1 MSKKPK
7 FPSYGQFINNFFN
20 FDNEANPSDNYRK
33 NIVKPKNGNLK
44 LSNINDPPKVQK
56 KINKTTQK
64 MPEQIINHNDKSVF
78 DGFLGKKKS
87 SEEHNENLL
96 NREIKRNHVLNR
108 KNEYKIKKKINKSGF
123 NEDYMSY
130 LMGINIGK
138 NNMEKTINLKEE
150 DEQKQIYI
158 NKKLRNL
165 MGVKERKFMTQN
177 EENEEQL
184 KKEEEINKNILCKEQ
199 KIPIPFINSIF
210 QNSLD
215 KNKPFLPSINDIYKK
230 VLDFDFYRTNEEIQN
245 SFEKKEQSKYAC
257 FADFFDELKYYLL
270 NEKIDNSELQNYEDA
285 DIKFN
290 IKKIKDINGS
300 LSLYK
305 MCTKRKLF
313 KEKLLGDNDIIA
325 IYNEKATFAQK
336 QITLK
341 NENSLNYFL
350 GIIKHDTYSND
361 LNLFVLKK
369 SYEIYIENY
378 SIKQD
383 KRYLNMFD
391 KKIKY
396 LGNIDSILKKYK
408 VSMDRTVKYEQK

>member
-64 MPEQIINHNDKSVF
+64 MPAQIINHNDKSVF

-184 KKEEEINKNILCKEQ
+184 KKEEEINKNILSKEQ
-199 KIPIPFINSIF
+199 NIPIPFINSIF

-215 KNKPFLPSINDIYKK
+215 KNKPFLPSINDIYQK

-245 SFEKKEQSKYAC
+245 SFEKKRTIQIC
-257 FADFFDELKYYLL
+257 LFRRFF
-270 NEKIDNSELQNYEDA
+270 
-285 DIKFN
+285 
-290 IKKIKDINGS
+290 
-300 LSLYK
+300 
-305 MCTKRKLF
+305 R
-313 KEKLLGDNDIIA
+313 
-325 IYNEKATFAQK
+325 
-336 QITLK
+336 
-341 NENSLNYFL
+341 
-350 GIIKHDTYSND
+350 
-361 LNLFVLKK
+361 
-369 SYEIYIENY
+369 
-378 SIKQD
+378 
-383 KRYLNMFD
+383 
-391 KKIKY
+391 
-396 LGNIDSILKKYK
+396 
-408 VSMDRTVKYEQK
+408 